1 MGLKLQ
7 KSDTNEKVRGILGT
21 YLDGSQSE
29 FVQCAKEIVKLI
41 KVEQKSKLYFKKQRD
56 NLLDRLDNLD
66 LYKI

>member
-7 KSDTNEKVRGILGT
+7 KSDTNEKVRGILGN
-21 YLDGSQSE
+21 YLDGSQAE

-41 KVEQKSKLYFKKQRD
+41 KAEQKSKLYFKKQRD

>member
-7 KSDTNEKVRGILGT
+7 KSDTNEKVRGILGK